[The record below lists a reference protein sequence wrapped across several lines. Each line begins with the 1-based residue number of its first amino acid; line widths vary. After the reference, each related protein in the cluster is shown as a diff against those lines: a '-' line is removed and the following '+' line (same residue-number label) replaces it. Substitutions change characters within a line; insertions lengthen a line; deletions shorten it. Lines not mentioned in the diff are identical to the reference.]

1 MASPIN
7 ERIAKIKTDLNSI
20 SDMLKRARSN
30 SSTHDPKTPS
40 AVEEAHVN
48 EPAAPTAN
56 KNRKAG
62 ANGNN
67 KGPAAAAATNNKG
80 TAAAANANNKGTAAA
95 ANANNKGPAA
105 AANNKG
111 ANAKEPNLV
120 DEGVVGPDF
129 AKHIAQKIKTAIES
143 LEPGKTAEVNM
154 DFDQKRGKSRRRL
167 TPVRDDLNGI
177 PAGTPYKLY
186 KPTEDGKFSQIDFTI
201 AGAKHW
207 YNETST
213 RVDKAFVL
221 NPQPNNGKFIRL
233 YLVGE
238 IGDDSVSVKFASNRK
253 AMQYGGFGELHL
265 STYEFGLVLEQAQQ
279 GGSPRNRRGT
289 RKVSRY

>member
-1 MASPIN
+1 MVSPIN
-7 ERIAKIKTDLNSI
+7 ERIAKIKTDLNGI
-20 SDMLKRARSN
+20 SEMLKRARAN
-30 SSTHDPKTPS
+30 SSAHDPKTPS
-40 AVEEAHVN
+40 VVEDAHLN
-48 EPAAPTAN
+48 EPLTPAANN
-56 KNRKAG
+56 KNGRTPTNN
-62 ANGNN
+62 NGTAASTATNN
-67 KGPAAAAATNNKG
+67 KGAAASTATNNKGAAPAAATNNKN
-80 TAAAANANNKGTAAA
+80 AAT
-95 ANANNKGPAA
+95 
-105 AANNKG
+105 
-111 ANAKEPNLV
+111 KEPNLA

-129 AKHIAQKIKTAIES
+129 AKHIAQKIKAAIEA

-167 TPVRDDLNGI
+167 TPIRDDLNKI

-207 YNETST
+207 YSETST
-213 RVDKAFVL
+213 RFDNTFVL

-238 IGDDSVSVKFASNRK
+238 IGEDTVSVKFASNRK
-253 AMQYGGFGELHL
+253 AMQYGGYGELHL

-279 GGSPRNRRGT
+279 GGSRRNRRGT